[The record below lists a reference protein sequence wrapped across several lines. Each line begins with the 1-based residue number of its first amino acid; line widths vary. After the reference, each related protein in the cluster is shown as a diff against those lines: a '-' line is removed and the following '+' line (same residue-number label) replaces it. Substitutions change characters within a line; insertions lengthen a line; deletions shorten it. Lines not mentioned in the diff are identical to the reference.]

1 MPLRRYSGI
10 TPRVRISTWG
20 SCLGGEERSVVGV
33 WVDADTNAMMV
44 FGVVV
49 VVATRQIREEWIKN

>member
-1 MPLRRYSGI
+1 M
-10 TPRVRISTWG
+10 
-20 SCLGGEERSVVGV
+20 VGV

-49 VVATRQIREEWIKN
+49 VVATRQMREEWIRN